1 MLRFLF
7 STDKLLHFVW
17 LSEYGRR
24 KTRKGGVVFMQYTL
38 RQWCVLC
45 LFLMSVLGLS
55 AQRSQIKPAADYKL
69 PTQSATV
76 WDEIRQQILAGKPVG
91 LSELPLLNKI
101 QLSDDIKNFLNQ
113 IKIHAPWIEE
123 YPFGIAVRGKIN
135 LFGAPITTML
145 FFAYDDLGH
154 ISFYIVI
161 PPLLKFSQI
170 LPQLAFL
177 DTLFPQYRIFALS
190 TTDYEFEQFK
200 VKLEPG
206 LNMLTKITIGHPLDK
221 VMNIVGTRM
230 NELEIHGVLNPAI
243 TGSSFT
249 AILPGSLKIGGPGL
263 TGKFT
268 GLETTGLKL
277 RVAIEEAAPE
287 VRVPTLSIVTGF
299 QFVWPEVLPA
309 PQLFEGAI
317 KITPTKGEIWGRTSG
332 KLDLPSLPGA
342 HVRLRDVRLTAEV
355 DWAQLAGSSGTI
367 PLSGLGFQ
375 TFVELNPHD
384 PESKKAFETAV
395 KVAVTSVG
403 GLGDFVLVGKMDG
416 NLGLEEIL
424 DFGSLQVLEAS
435 KLVGQAVDLKPLY
448 KEKVPRLEIEDPHL
462 EIIPKT
468 VDLAGKLYEQK
479 IAIGTKIAL
488 LNTVGVLEFSLSKQ
502 GIRALG
508 YLSNLEIGPLKITG
522 FLPEDKG
529 ARIDFRLD
537 LLQQY
542 FHVSGRLH
550 LDILGGI
557 SSETLIVLEP
567 RGLVLTSTTKLFEKF
582 EANLEILAD
591 LLNNLSPDN
600 FYVKGHMKQDL
611 MEYIERE
618 MKTFARMIVPKYDA
632 DAQKEF
638 DRVQAEIA
646 TRERE
651 KEEEYKKCMGPD
663 WNWSHA
669 RCTLFWGEIVKRNF
683 ELGGLYFYRD
693 ALLKPGVP
701 LARGIVSAFADV
713 TSFAAEVLAKGI
725 NIKSFE
731 FDGKLSELV
740 REGKLV
746 KVSMRI
752 VFLGREVELKDM
764 QFNFNDIPG
773 SVGHIFSQLQKLF
786 GDGQTS
792 GTVENPAL
800 TPSGRV
806 PGLPAGKIKIA

>member
-1 MLRFLF
+1 
-7 STDKLLHFVW
+7 
-17 LSEYGRR
+17 
-24 KTRKGGVVFMQYTL
+24 MQYTL
-38 RQWCVLC
+38 RQWCILC

-55 AQRSQIKPAADYKL
+55 AQLSQIKPAADYKL

-91 LSELPLLNKI
+91 LSELPLLDKI

-123 YPFGIAVRGKIN
+123 YPFGIALRGKID
-135 LFGAPITTML
+135 LFGAPISTML

-170 LPQLAFL
+170 LSQLAFL

-190 TTDYEFEQFK
+190 TTSYDFEQFK
-200 VKLEPG
+200 VRLEPG
-206 LNMLTKITIGHPLDK
+206 LNMLTKIAVGHPLDK
-221 VMNIVGTRM
+221 VLNFLGTRM

-249 AILPGSLKIGGPGL
+249 ATLPGSLKIGGPGL

-299 QFVWPEVLPA
+299 QFVWPDVLPA

-317 KITPTKGEIWGRTSG
+317 KVTPTKGEIWGRTSG

-375 TFVELNPHD
+375 TFVELNPND

-395 KVAVTSVG
+395 KVAVTSAG

-424 DFGSLQVLEAS
+424 DFGALQVLEAS

-468 VDLAGKLYEQK
+468 VYLADKLYEQK
-479 IAIGTKIAL
+479 IAVGTKIAL
-488 LNTVGVLEFSLSKQ
+488 LNTVGVLEFSLSKE

-529 ARIDFRLD
+529 AKIDFRLD

-567 RGLVLTSTTKLFEKF
+567 RGLVLTSTTKLFGKF

-611 MEYIERE
+611 MEYIEQE

-638 DRVQAEIA
+638 DRIASEISRLENERD
-646 TRERE
+646 REYGICMRAWQNHPLYGINPRLSCTVFW
-651 KEEEYKKCMGPD
+651 EEI
-663 WNWSHA
+663 S
-669 RCTLFWGEIVKRNF
+669 KRIF
-683 ELGGLYFYRD
+683 ELAALSFYRD

-773 SVGHIFSQLQKLF
+773 SVGHIFGQLQKLF
-786 GDGQTS
+786 GNGQSS
-792 GTVENPAL
+792 GSPENPA
-800 TPSGRV
+800 TSPSGRL
-806 PGLPAGKIKIA
+806 PGLPAGKVKIA